1 MFESGMNNDD
11 FDARAQSAAKDSDF
25 EGKIRPQ
32 DFKDFSGQDKIIEN
46 LKIFVKAAL
55 LRGEALDHI
64 LLHGPPGLGKT
75 TLAHIV
81 ANELGVNMKI
91 TSSADGTGDW
101 GRAVHRRDTPSLACS
116 RGVSVLGHGGLHY

>member
-1 MFESGMNNDD
+1 MFTSGMNNGD
-11 FDARAQSAAKDSDF
+11 FDARTQSAVKDSDF

-32 DFKDFSGQDKIIEN
+32 DFGEFSGQDKIIEN

-91 TSSADGTGDW
+91 TSGPILDKPGEDWRPGTC
-101 GRAVHRRDTPSLACS
+101 CS
-116 RGVSVLGHGGLHY
+116 

>member
-81 ANELGVNMKI
+81 ANEPQARYL
-91 TSSADGTGDW
+91 T
-101 GRAVHRRDTPSLACS
+101 S
-116 RGVSVLGHGGLHY
+116 RGTWPVC